1 MVIDL
6 TKELDEEVVI
16 TEDLP
21 SDDDFLAELGE
32 DAIVIGDDGVLS
44 VADEGGAAE
53 DFAAEALENA
63 GEAVVTDGQDGALDD
78 FERELAA
85 RRDRA
90 RGADEKARP
99 DDKFRSMAEKFDSNV
114 DYTTVLGNFEGPLD
128 LLLHLINREEI
139 EIKDIFVSQV
149 TEQFLDY
156 MKGLPYL
163 DVDKVTE
170 YLNIAATII
179 KIKAQSLVPSIDE
192 MEDYY
197 DGDIEDDKAQLIRA
211 LEEYRLIKEE
221 MQKLKELETIG
232 YYFKEPDKDVGETK
246 TVFSLENLTLDG
258 LVRAMSALLVKR
270 ENALEEGEIRE
281 IPRDEYTVRQ
291 KILFILEV
299 FENHEEVRFEEL
311 FTKDFTKSE
320 IVTTFQ
326 ALLELL
332 KHQYLH
338 VRQAELFGQI
348 TIAFNPESPHH
359 WVEQQIDEYE

>member
-1 MVIDL
+1 M
-6 TKELDEEVVI
+6 
-16 TEDLP
+16 
-21 SDDDFLAELGE
+21 
-32 DAIVIGDDGVLS
+32 
-44 VADEGGAAE
+44 
-53 DFAAEALENA
+53 
-63 GEAVVTDGQDGALDD
+63 
-78 FERELAA
+78 
-85 RRDRA
+85 
-90 RGADEKARP
+90 
-99 DDKFRSMAEKFDSNV
+99 
-114 DYTTVLGNFEGPLD
+114 
-128 LLLHLINREEI
+128 
-139 EIKDIFVSQV
+139 
-149 TEQFLDY
+149 
-156 MKGLPYL
+156 
-163 DVDKVTE
+163 
-170 YLNIAATII
+170 
-179 KIKAQSLVPSIDE
+179 PSIDE